1 MADRPDKREAAAKAT
16 AQYEAEAAA
25 LRAKTARLREMRL
38 AHEAA
43 NPAPVKPTPAA
54 KRTAAT
60 KKKSGKGSASS
71 QTLSEWLTVQQNQG
85 RRS

>member
-25 LRAKTARLREMRL
+25 LRAKTARLRELRM

-43 NPAPVKPTPAA
+43 NPAPVKPAPAA
-54 KRTAAT
+54 KRTGAKT
-60 KKKSGKGSASS
+60 KSGKAGASS
-71 QTLSEWLTVQQNQG
+71 QTVSEWLTVLQNQG

>member
-1 MADRPDKREAAAKAT
+1 MADRPDKGAGAKAT

-25 LRAKTARLREMRL
+25 LRAKTARLRELRL

-43 NPAPVKPTPAA
+43 NPAPSKPTPTG
-54 KRTAAT
+54 KRTAT
-60 KKKSGKGSASS
+60 KKRSGKAGASS

>member
-25 LRAKTARLREMRL
+25 LRAKTARLRELRL
-38 AHEAA
+38 AREAA
-43 NPAPVKPTPAA
+43 NPAPVKPTPA
-54 KRTAAT
+54 KRTAAA
-60 KKKSGKGSASS
+60 KKKSGKADASS

>member
-25 LRAKTARLREMRL
+25 LRAKTARLRELRM

-43 NPAPVKPTPAA
+43 NPAPVKAAPAA
-54 KRTAAT
+54 KRTGA
-60 KKKSGKGSASS
+60 KKKSGKAGDSS

>member
-25 LRAKTARLREMRL
+25 LRAKTARLRELRL
-38 AHEAA
+38 AREAA
-43 NPAPVKPTPAA
+43 NPAPVKPTPA
-54 KRTAAT
+54 KRTAAG
-60 KKKSGKGSASS
+60 KKKSGKADASS